1 MADAER
7 IQLPERGEI
16 VERALES
23 GVPRVIAER
32 LGMTGGE
39 SRSPDEIIRAVAYV
53 VSNQANEDIEGL
65 ASTDSELG
73 QILLDHYPGAVD
85 ALVPNGTRRKG
96 VMGLWEREQKPLVEA
111 GYLRVADWHQ

>member
-1 MADAER
+1 M
-7 IQLPERGEI
+7 
-16 VERALES
+16 
-23 GVPRVIAER
+23 IAER

-73 QILLDHYPGAVD
+73 QILLNHYPG
-85 ALVPNGTRRKG
+85 P
-96 VMGLWEREQKPLVEA
+96 
-111 GYLRVADWHQ
+111 